1 MIQDI
6 INNITTA
13 ELEAEEI
20 LKIASQKAKDIRL
33 AAEVEVAQL
42 KKAAAQEC
50 KNVARL
56 TQNNAE
62 VAVAKKTEIRFREGA
77 KEAEK
82 FVESCEKKTDK
93 AVDAVVGRLVEKY
106 GNR

>member
-13 ELEAEEI
+13 EMEAEEI

-50 KNVARL
+50 KNVNRL

-62 VAVAKKTEIRFREGA
+62 VAAAKKTEIRLREGA
-77 KEAEK
+77 KQAEL
-82 FVESCEKKTDK
+82 FIDSCEKKKDK
-93 AVDAVVGRLVEKY
+93 AVDVVVGKLVEKY
-106 GNR
+106 GNC